1 MLPEAQRPT
10 ESSADLAEFRDQ
22 LRRFVDREL
31 APFVDEWEEAGA
43 VPREIYRKV
52 GALGVL
58 GLGYPEEWGGTPAS
72 LAMRSIAIQEI
83 ARAGCG
89 GLFVCLFTHSI
100 FVQPMLALG
109 TAEQQQR
116 TLPGV
121 LSGEAIAACAISEP
135 SGGSDVANLRTR
147 ARREGDEFV
156 IDGEK
161 TFISNGMRAD
171 FYAVAVRTGGDGAGG
186 ISMLLVERDRP
197 GFTRTRLR
205 KMGWWSSDTA
215 SLHFDGCRVPVAN
228 LMGREGAGFR
238 TLMENFNGE
247 RLLMADEACS
257 FAEVCYDEAASW
269 ARERRTFGVPLVSHQ
284 VIRHKLVDMHMRI
297 RATRTWVDRCIARMD
312 AGDRSEDLVA
322 ELCMLKV
329 MAGQT
334 MQGCA
339 DQAVQILGGMGF
351 MRGMKSER
359 IYRDVKAIM
368 IGGGAEEILKELAA
382 KKLGLA

>member
-1 MLPEAQRPT
+1 MTSDGLRPVESPE
-10 ESSADLAEFRDQ
+10 ELAEFRSQ
-22 LRRFVDREL
+22 LRRFVDREI
-31 APFVDEWEEAGA
+31 APFVDAWEEAGE

-52 GALGVL
+52 GELGVL
-58 GLGYPEEWGGTPAS
+58 GLGYPEAWGGTPAS
-72 LAMRSIAIQEI
+72 LTMRSVAVQEI

-109 TAEQQQR
+109 TEAQKR
-116 TLPGV
+116 LTLPGV
-121 LSGEAIAACAISEP
+121 FSGEHIAACAITEP

-147 ARREGDEFV
+147 ARREGDSFV

-171 FYAVAVRTGGDGAGG
+171 FYAVAVRTGGEGAGG
-186 ISMLLVERDRP
+186 VSMILVERDRP
-197 GFTRTRLR
+197 GFTRTKLR

-215 SLHFDGCRVPVAN
+215 TLHFDGCRVPAQN

-238 TLMENFNGE
+238 TLMDNFNGE
-247 RLLMADEACS
+247 RLLMADEACA
-257 FAEVCYDEAASW
+257 FAEVCFDEAAAW

-284 VIRHKLVDMHMRI
+284 VIRHKLVDMRMRI
-297 RATRTWVDRCIARMD
+297 TATRTWVDRCTARMD
-312 AGDRSEDLVA
+312 AGDRSEAFVA

-329 MAGQT
+329 MAGQA
-334 MQGCA
+334 MQWCA

-368 IGGGAEEILKELAA
+368 IGGGSEEILKELAA
-382 KKLGLA
+382 KKLGL

>member
-1 MLPEAQRPT
+1 MTPEGHRPT
-10 ESSADLAEFRDQ
+10 ETAEELAEFRTQ
-22 LRRFVDREL
+22 LRRFVDREI
-31 APFVDEWEEAGA
+31 APFVDEWEEVGEM
-43 VPREIYRKV
+43 PREIYRKV
-52 GALGVL
+52 GEMGVL
-58 GLGYPEEWGGTPAS
+58 GLGYPEAYGGMPAS
-72 LAMRSIAIQEI
+72 LTMRSVAIQEL

-89 GLFVCLFTHSI
+89 GVFVCLFTHSI
-100 FVQPMLALG
+100 FAQPMLALG
-109 TAEQQQR
+109 SEEQKQR

-121 LSGEAIAACAISEP
+121 FSGEHIAACAITEP

-171 FYAVAVRTGGDGAGG
+171 FYVVAVRTGGEGAGG
-186 ISMLLVERDRP
+186 VSMLLVERDRP

-215 SLHFDGCRVPVAN
+215 TLHFDGCRVPVAN
-228 LMGREGAGFR
+228 LLGREGAGFR

-247 RLLMADEACS
+247 RLMMADEACA
-257 FAEVCYDEAASW
+257 FAEVCYDEAADW
-269 ARERRTFGVPLVSHQ
+269 ARERRTFGVPLVKHQ
-284 VIRHKLVDMHMRI
+284 VIRHKLVDMRMQI
-297 RATRTWVDRCIARMD
+297 TATRAWIDRCTARMD
-312 AGDRSEDLVA
+312 TGDRSEEFVA

-329 MAGQT
+329 MAGRT
-334 MQGCA
+334 MQSCA

-351 MRGMKSER
+351 MRGMRSER

-368 IGGGAEEILKELAA
+368 IGGGAEDILKELAS
-382 KKLGLA
+382 KKLGL